1 MKIRILAA
9 LAPVVAGGVD
19 ARGVENLRTH
29 DSKDDGERHPD
40 AVRIIG
46 GSEAVEGRFPYAV
59 SLQNGPASFCG
70 GSLIAKDVVLTAAHC
85 MLAPGVFTPSVVLG
99 RHDLNDSNGEV
110 FAVRDQVSHP
120 DYDEMRM
127 DNDFMLIFLAGA
139 STADDVV
146 TVKLNSN
153 PSVPDVGRDVTVMGW
168 GDTNINVI
176 ISESSDVLMNI
187 DVSIISNE
195 ECDANELFTGSIT
208 DSMLCAKV
216 ANGQSVCYGDSGGPL
231 VVKGDDGGS
240 DLLVGIVS
248 WGVVCLDQFP
258 NVYSRVSR
266 GYDWIQ
272 SAVCNGSVYAS
283 EAGFDCSSVSTQ
295 CIDTFGW
302 VDGYDDGCDWYE
314 ANDYPGCPAYGT
326 GDYGG
331 MGVADDNCCWCI
343 G

>member
-1 MKIRILAA
+1 
-9 LAPVVAGGVD
+9 
-19 ARGVENLRTH
+19 
-29 DSKDDGERHPD
+29 
-40 AVRIIG
+40 
-46 GSEAVEGRFPYAV
+46 
-59 SLQNGPASFCG
+59 
-70 GSLIAKDVVLTAAHC
+70 

-99 RHDLNDSNGEV
+99 RHDLNDSNGDV

-120 DYDEMRM
+120 DYEEMRM

-216 ANGQSVCYGDSGGPL
+216 ANGQSGCYGDSGGPL

-248 WGVVCLDQFP
+248 WGIVCLDQFP

-314 ANDYPGCPAYGT
+314 ANDYPGCPAYGS

-331 MGVADDNCCWCI
+331 IGVADDNCCWCI